1 MVNIFIVRVALAL
14 DSQNWEKDETIR
26 YLRTAM
32 KGESKVQSESLLAA
46 TYINLRQTAQKT

>member
-1 MVNIFIVRVALAL
+1 MVKIFIVRVALAL